1 MKSYFQSYSD
11 YVASG
16 GSHKSST
23 IKPQQLLPAI
33 VANMAKLNKQFTLN
47 VNGRVPKNID
57 GMLVDAFEQ
66 SHLQQPFYTQHC
78 EHRSYR
84 YGSVSKNRIK
94 IEFTVQYRMNRAH
107 EKWMLD
113 EINNILSNI
122 VRKNMTTLEKI
133 VAVHDYIAKTFTY
146 DLNTTGSPYAVYTFM
161 KEKHGVCM
169 AYALLFEKMMEMLD
183 IPCYYVIGQAEGES
197 DAGHAWNMV
206 ELDGQ
211 WYHIDVT
218 WDDLSS
224 KSKIH
229 QIRYRYFLVSDDK
242 MKKDHI
248 WNLKDYPPCTSEKF
262 ASLHALYD
270 VSIVGNRLYYPHQK
284 TAYLYSL
291 DLTKQHL
298 QPEKLLDVRVQLV
311 THLEG
316 ILYFSNYSNKGY
328 LNSYHLETAATEQLN
343 EQQIIAIHSCE
354 AGLEV
359 TNLDL
364 TKQLIEKTIVEETTS
379 ETETVDL
386 FSETLQKS
394 EAYTVVPIFHFDTTW
409 MATYEQSQKE
419 DALYFK
425 SEDGVGLIVE
435 DTAPQ
440 LTVELFISKGIDLQI
455 TTKRKDFELTKPAI
469 LVIPFAVLPTNNGI
483 LSERLPSGEL
493 IQVPTKITA
502 DTLYIQVT
510 KSLSLVW
517 S

>member
-11 YVASG
+11 YLGSG

-94 IEFTVQYRMNRAH
+94 IEFTVQYRMNRNH

-113 EINNILSNI
+113 EINEILSNI
-122 VRKNMTTLEKI
+122 VRNDMTTLEKI

-169 AYALLFEKMMEMLD
+169 AYALLFEKMMEILD

-224 KSKIH
+224 KSKVH

-311 THLEG
+311 SHLEG
-316 ILYFSNYSNKGY
+316 ILFFSNYSNKGY
-328 LNSYHLETAATEQLN
+328 LYNYNLVTTMTEQMN
-343 EQQIIAIHSCE
+343 EQQIIAIHPCE

-364 TKQLIEKTIVEETTS
+364 TKQLIEKTMIEEPTEETQ
-379 ETETVDL
+379 TVDL
-386 FSETLQKS
+386 FSETVQKA
-394 EAYTVVPIFHFDTTW
+394 EAYTIVPIFHFDTTW
-409 MATYEQSQKE
+409 MATYEQTQKE

-425 SEDGVGLIVE
+425 SEDGVGLIIE

-469 LVIPFAVLPTNNGI
+469 LAIPLINLPI
-483 LSERLPSGEL
+483 FSKELSERLPSGEL
-493 IQVPTKITA
+493 IQVPTKIMA
-502 DTLYIQVT
+502 DVLYIQIK
-510 KSLSLVW
+510 KSVSLVC